1 MASAHWAALL
11 PLKHGMLI
19 QNANTRLQM
28 ESFLTSKDFWSAFR
42 ICSLYD
48 TSEDYKKAGTE
59 QCAIAKEDRAL
70 FMKFILVI
78 KRILRL
84 LIIRITL
91 PPFECDEK
99 IWLVVADES
108 HLQSGAM
115 IKSLYKIAYEGR
127 FIALVG
133 DHQMTEEQPSIYGAE

>member
-1 MASAHWAALL
+1 MTYADFFKKNTKEGQDMGER
-11 PLKHGMLI
+11 PLGSFTTFEAWYANSKCKHTTTDGKL
-19 QNANTRLQM
+19 
-28 ESFLTSKDFWSAFR
+28 LTSKDFWSAFR

-70 FMKFILVI
+70 FYEVYSRYKAYSAPAYYSDY
-78 KRILRL
+78 
-84 LIIRITL
+84 IT
-91 PPFECDEK
+91 PFECDEK
-99 IWLVVADES
+99 FGLVVADES

-127 FIALVG
+127 FIAL
-133 DHQMTEEQPSIYGAE
+133 